1 MIFTT
6 SLSAVASS
14 DLEKE
19 ENHQPEGI
27 RLEELLSNQERQLS
41 LEIKEAELPRR
52 RGGLNKDYWPEN
64 PDLSRE
70 TILVMPLLLHKRS
83 QASRISQIC
92 GDNSLCISPSCTSTP

>member
-1 MIFTT
+1 MIFAA
-6 SLSAVASS
+6 SLSAMASS

-27 RLEELLSNQERQLS
+27 QLEELLSNQERQLS
-41 LEIKEAELPRR
+41 LEVKEAELAR

-70 TILVMPLLLHKRS
+70 TILVMPLLHKRS
-83 QASRISQIC
+83 HASRISQIC